1 MTRPPPLWS
10 PDVPLPES
18 AALPLPDRIE
28 HLVIHRSRVPWQFA
42 HEAALCVHCGSLY
55 VAWNACPRAENE
67 KGAVVRWMRSQDG
80 GYTWS
85 EPLLLAGPLRADD
98 TIWESCQLLAH
109 GGHLW
114 AFVGQAHPQPRT
126 PEETGGRM
134 AILRLNETDNAWEQ
148 VGGVEGFQ
156 PLNRPQ
162 RLPGGVLLM
171 GGQFNL
177 SQPRVARCVG
187 DDPTRW
193 EVFEIPYHDGDRI
206 RFAETALICAG
217 DEITACIRSA
227 APTLYVA
234 ASADGGRTWSALE
247 PSNLPAVDSKTC
259 AGILSTGQHYLVY
272 NLRPARFGSLM
283 RDVLV
288 MALSAPGRMPL
299 CKTVL
304 IRSGTAPR
312 ARQPGFAKE
321 EQWSYP
327 AVEELDGR
335 VYVAYSIT
343 KEDIGLSILPLEA
356 LIV

>member
-1 MTRPPPLWS
+1 MTRPPLLWS
-10 PDVPLPES
+10 PNALLPES

-28 HLVIHRSRVPWQFA
+28 HLVIHRSRAPWQFA
-42 HEAALCVHCGSLY
+42 HEAALCVHRGSLY
-55 VAWNACPRAENE
+55 VAWNACPRAESE
-67 KGAVVRWMRSQDG
+67 AGAVVRWTRSQDG

-85 EPLLLAGPLRADD
+85 EPLLLAEPLRADA

-109 GGHLW
+109 SGRLW
-114 AFVGQAHPQPRT
+114 AFAGQVHTQPRT

-134 AILRLNETDNAWEQ
+134 VILRLDEASNVWEQ
-148 VGGVEGFQ
+148 LGSVEGFH

-162 RLPGGVLLM
+162 RLPDGVLLM

-177 SQPRVARCVG
+177 NQPRVARCDG
-187 DDPTRW
+187 SDLTRW
-193 EVFEIPYHDGDRI
+193 DVLEIPYHDGDRV

-217 DEITACIRSA
+217 DAITACIRSA
-227 APTLYVA
+227 ASTLYVA

-259 AGILSTGQHYLVY
+259 AGVLSTGQHYLVY
-272 NLRPARFGSLM
+272 NLKPARVGSLM

-288 MALSAPGRMPL
+288 MALSAPGQMSL

-312 ARQPGFAKE
+312 ARSPGFAKE